1 MTKKQYSWVEFL
13 KELYIFTVPY
23 KRTIGM
29 VVLFMLVAIAAD
41 LVEPVIYKVVIN
53 DLTGVFVHK
62 AAQQFTPAEQLH
74 QNSLKPHTKHTV
86 MPRTAVQAFHT
97 LLIAALL
104 LFLVNLLYRFF
115 SLLSDYLSAQYSSKV
130 EQDFI
135 RAVFRHVL
143 KLKLSFFT
151 RNASASMAKQ
161 IDQTDQV
168 GPAVTT
174 IVQELASQIFRLVGT
189 ISLMLFQ
196 HPVFTAISLFTLPFY
211 AALSRRMAKRLE
223 ETSEQYYEQWDD
235 VANNLQNSLANIK
248 TIKVS
253 GAEDRMAGRFVAS
266 LKNVVANYLSRSR
279 TENIYIFWQSL
290 SIYSGRLLVFAYGS
304 WKVIERELTP
314 GDVVMFAAL
323 LDKLYDPIDKLTS
336 HFITLQNQRIS
347 ISRGLRLLHS
357 GEEEKPG
364 QPCTPGPGLVEY
376 RHVTFGYKPRQPVI
390 NDVSLTL
397 APHSITALI
406 GQSGAGKTTLVDLLL
421 KFYEPQSGEIL
432 IDGQPLA
439 RLDPAAVRQLVG
451 IVSAEGAVF
460 KGTLR
465 DNIVFKNQDAS
476 TDEIVRAAKD
486 AGLTG
491 TVERLPEGLDTEIGE
506 QGIGLSLGERQRLQ
520 IARILAARSRFLLLD
535 EATANLDYA
544 IEREIKETLARLK
557 ETTTILIIA
566 HRYSMVEGADQV
578 VVLDK
583 GQVLAAGTHDEVYAH
598 NAWFR
603 TMADQGRHVDP

>member
-1 MTKKQYSWVEFL
+1 MTKKQYSWVEFI
-13 KELYIFTVPY
+13 KELYVFTVPY
-23 KRTIGM
+23 KRTIGI
-29 VVLFMLVAIAAD
+29 VVLFMLLAIAAD
-41 LVEPVIYKVVIN
+41 LLEPVIYKGMIN
-53 DLTGVFVHK
+53 DLSGLFVHK
-62 AAQQFTPAEQLH
+62 AAQRFTTAEKLH
-74 QNSLKPHTKHTV
+74 EESLKPHTRHTV
-86 MPRTAVQAFHT
+86 MPRTALQAFHT
-97 LLIAALL
+97 LIIGALL
-104 LFLVNLLYRFF
+104 LFLVNLIYQLFN
-115 SLLSDYLSAQYSSKV
+115 LLSDYLSAQYSSKV

-151 RNASASMAKQ
+151 RNATASMAKQ

-174 IVQELASQIFRLVGT
+174 IVQELASQTFRLVGT
-189 ISLMLFQ
+189 VGLMLSQ
-196 HPVFTAISLFTLPFY
+196 HPVFTVIALSSLPLY

-223 ETSEQYYEQWDD
+223 GTSEQYYEQWDD

-253 GAEDRMAGRFVAS
+253 GAEERMAGRFIAS
-266 LKNVVANYLSRSR
+266 MQNVVANFLSRNR
-279 TENIYIFWQSL
+279 IENIYIFWQTF
-290 SIYSGRLLVFAYGS
+290 SIHLGKFLVFAYGS
-304 WKVIERELTP
+304 WQVIERQLTP

-323 LDKLYDPIDKLTS
+323 LDKLYDPIDALTS

-357 GEEEKPG
+357 GEEENPG
-364 QPCTPGPGLVEY
+364 ERCRPGPGLVEY
-376 RHVTFGYKPRQPVI
+376 RHVTFGYKPRDPVI

-397 APHSITALI
+397 VPHSITALI

-432 IDGQPLA
+432 IDGQPLT
-439 RLDPAAVRQLVG
+439 RLDPSAIRQLVG
-451 IVSAEGAVF
+451 IVSADGAVF

-465 DNIVFKNQDAS
+465 DNILFKKQDVHM
-476 TDEIVRAAKD
+476 DEIVQAVQD
-486 AGLTG
+486 AGLTR
-491 TVERLPEGLDTEIGE
+491 TVERLPQGLDTEIGE
-506 QGIGLSLGERQRLQ
+506 QGIGLSMGERQRLQ
-520 IARILAARSRFLLLD
+520 IARILVAQPSILLLD

-544 IEREIKETLARLK
+544 IELEIKQTLARLK
-557 ETTTILIIA
+557 KSITVLIIA
-566 HRYSMVEGADQV
+566 HRYSMVRGADQV

-583 GQVLAAGTHDEVYAH
+583 GRVQAAGTHDEVYAQ

-603 TMADQGRHVDP
+603 AMVDQGRGEE

>member
-1 MTKKQYSWVEFL
+1 MMKKHYSWSEFL
-13 KELYIFTVPY
+13 KELYVFTVPY
-23 KRTIGM
+23 KRTISM
-29 VVLFMLVAIAAD
+29 VMLFMLLAIAAD
-41 LVEPVIYKVVIN
+41 LLEPVIYKVMIN
-53 DLTGVFVHK
+53 DLSGVFVHK
-62 AAQQFTPAEQLH
+62 AAQHFTPAEELH
-74 QNSLKPHTKHTV
+74 QESLKRHTSHTV
-86 MPRTAVQAFHT
+86 MPRTAVQAFRT
-97 LLIAALL
+97 LIIGALL
-104 LFLVNLLYRFF
+104 LFLVNLIYRLFN
-115 SLLSDYLSAQYSSKV
+115 LLSDYLSAQYSSKV

-151 RNASASMAKQ
+151 QNASASMAKQ

-174 IVQELASQIFRLVGT
+174 IVQELASQAFRLVGT
-189 ISLMLFQ
+189 IGLMLSQ
-196 HPVFTAISLFTLPFY
+196 HPVFTAIAMSTLPIY
-211 AALSRRMAKRLE
+211 AVQSRRMAKRLE
-223 ETSEQYYEQWDD
+223 GTSEQYLEQWDD
-235 VANNLQNSLANIK
+235 VANNLQNSLVNIK

-253 GAEDRMAGRFVAS
+253 GAEERMASRFIVS
-266 LKNVVANYLSRSR
+266 MQNVVANFLSRNR
-279 TENIYIFWQSL
+279 TENIYIFWQSF
-290 SIYSGRLLVFAYGS
+290 SIYLGKFLVFAYGS
-304 WKVIERELTP
+304 WQVIERQLTP

-323 LDKLYDPIDKLTS
+323 LDKLYDPIDALTS
-336 HFITLQNQRIS
+336 HLITLQNQRIS

-364 QPCTPGPGLVEY
+364 QPCQPGPGLVEY
-376 RHVTFGYKPRQPVI
+376 RHVTFGYKLRYPVV

-406 GQSGAGKTTLVDLLL
+406 GQSGAGKTTVVDLLL

-439 RLDPAAVRQLVG
+439 RLDPASVRQLVG
-451 IVSAEGAVF
+451 IVSADGAVF

-465 DNIVFKNQDAS
+465 DNILFKKQDVS
-476 TDEIVRAAKD
+476 TDEIVQVLKD
-486 AGLTG
+486 AGLTR
-491 TVERLPEGLDTEIGE
+491 TVERLPQGLDTEIGE
-506 QGIGLSLGERQRLQ
+506 QGIGLSIGERQRLQ
-520 IARILAARSRFLLLD
+520 IARILVAQPRILLLD

-544 IEREIKETLARLK
+544 IELEIKQTLARLK
-557 ETTTILIIA
+557 KTTTILIIA
-566 HRYSMVEGADQV
+566 HRYSMVRGADQV

-603 TMADQGRHVDP
+603 TMVDQGRGEE

>member
-1 MTKKQYSWVEFL
+1 MTKKHYSWVEFL
-13 KELYIFTVPY
+13 KELYVFTVPY

-29 VVLFMLVAIAAD
+29 VVLFMLLAIAAD
-41 LVEPVIYKVVIN
+41 LVEPVIYKVMIN
-53 DLTGVFVHK
+53 DLSGVFVHK
-62 AAQQFTPAEQLH
+62 AAQHFTPSENLH

-86 MPRTAVQAFHT
+86 MPRTAVQAFRT
-97 LLIAALL
+97 LIIAALL
-104 LFLVNLLYRFF
+104 LFLVNLLYRLF
-115 SLLSDYLSAQYSSKV
+115 SLMSDYLSAQYSSKV

-174 IVQELASQIFRLVGT
+174 IVQELASQTFRLVGT
-189 ISLMLFQ
+189 IGLMLFQ
-196 HPVFTAISLFTLPFY
+196 HPVFTAISLFTLPLY

-253 GAEDRMAGRFVAS
+253 GAEERMAGRFIAS
-266 LKNVVANYLSRSR
+266 IKNVVANYLSRNR
-279 TENIYIFWQSL
+279 TENIYIFWQSF
-290 SIYSGRLLVFAYGS
+290 SIYSGRFLVFAYGS

-376 RHVTFGYKPRQPVI
+376 RHVTFGYTPRQPVI

-439 RLDPAAVRQLVG
+439 RLDPASVRQLVG

-476 TDEIVRAAKD
+476 YGRDRSSGERCRTHPHGGASARRPGYRDRRTGHGIVPGRAPAPAD
-486 AGLTG
+486 RADPGG
-491 TVERLPEGLDTEIGE
+491 TVP
-506 QGIGLSLGERQRLQ
+506 LS
-520 IARILAARSRFLLLD
+520 AAR
-535 EATANLDYA
+535 
-544 IEREIKETLARLK
+544 
-557 ETTTILIIA
+557 
-566 HRYSMVEGADQV
+566 
-578 VVLDK
+578 
-583 GQVLAAGTHDEVYAH
+583 
-598 NAWFR
+598 
-603 TMADQGRHVDP
+603 

>member
-1 MTKKQYSWVEFL
+1 MTKKQYSWMEFI
-13 KELYIFTVPY
+13 KELFVFTVPY

-29 VVLFMLVAIAAD
+29 VVMFMLLAIAAD
-41 LVEPVIYKVVIN
+41 LLEPVIYKVMIN
-53 DLTGVFVHK
+53 DLSGVFVHK
-62 AAQQFTPAEQLH
+62 AAQHFTPTETLH
-74 QNSLKPHTKHTV
+74 QESLKPHSRHAV
-86 MPRTAVQAFHT
+86 MPRTAVQAFRT
-97 LLIAALL
+97 LIIGALL
-104 LFLVNLLYRFF
+104 LFLINLISRLFN
-115 SLLSDYLSAQYSSKV
+115 LLSDYLSAQYSSKV

-174 IVQELASQIFRLVGT
+174 IVQELASQSFRLVGT
-189 ISLMLFQ
+189 VGLMLSQ
-196 HPVFTAISLFTLPFY
+196 HPVFTAISLSTLPLY

-223 ETSEQYYEQWDD
+223 GTSEQYFEQWDD

-253 GAEDRMAGRFVAS
+253 GAEERMAGRFIAAMQ
-266 LKNVVANYLSRSR
+266 NVVANFLSRNR
-279 TENIYIFWQSL
+279 IENIYIFWQSF
-290 SIYSGRLLVFAYGS
+290 SIQLGRFLVFAYGS
-304 WKVIERELTP
+304 WQVIERQLTP

-323 LDKLYDPIDKLTS
+323 LDRLYDPIDALTS

-347 ISRGLRLLHS
+347 ISRALLLLHS

-364 QPCTPGPGLVEY
+364 QPCLPGHGLVEY
-376 RHVTFGYKPRQPVI
+376 RHVTFGYKPHYPVI

-397 APHSITALI
+397 VPHSITALI

-421 KFYEPQSGEIL
+421 KLYEPQSGGIL
-432 IDGQPLA
+432 IDGRPLA

-451 IVSAEGAVF
+451 IVSADGAVF

-465 DNIVFKNQDAS
+465 DNILFKKQDVRRN
-476 TDEIVRAAKD
+476 EIVQAVKD
-486 AGLTG
+486 AGLTR
-491 TVERLPEGLDTEIGE
+491 TVERLPQGLDTEIGE
-506 QGIGLSLGERQRLQ
+506 QGMGLSLGERQRLQ
-520 IARILAARSRFLLLD
+520 IARILVAEPSILLLD
-535 EATANLDYA
+535 EATSNLDYA
-544 IEREIKETLARLK
+544 IELEIKQTLARLK
-557 ETTTILIIA
+557 KTTTILIIA
-566 HRYSMVEGADQV
+566 HRYSMVKGADQV

-583 GQVLAAGTHDEVYAH
+583 GRVLAAGTHDEVYAL
-598 NAWFR
+598 NPWFR
-603 TMADQGRHVDP
+603 TMVDHGRGEG